1 MDMPESPYC
10 LKMMECAFQT
20 RNSRPSCWGVWVRK
34 EFLGERGHRCLCLYW
49 GDPSNLGK
57 PHLAPHPDS
66 MGPTLVFFFFFNI
79 LLIYL
84 FGCAGS

>member
-20 RNSRPSCWGVWVRK
+20 RNSRPSCWGVWVHK

-66 MGPTLVFFFFFNI
+66 MGPTLVFFFF
-79 LLIYL
+79 
-84 FGCAGS
+84 